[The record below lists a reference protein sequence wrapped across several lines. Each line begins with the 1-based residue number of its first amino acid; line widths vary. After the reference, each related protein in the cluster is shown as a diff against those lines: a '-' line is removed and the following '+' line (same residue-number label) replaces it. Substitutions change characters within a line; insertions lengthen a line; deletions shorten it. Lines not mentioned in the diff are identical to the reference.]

1 MKTDKNFKMPKSYK
15 RRLAL
20 MPYPQEIRN
29 LWKKSFIEV
38 VLAEDEYKR
47 SRFVKD
53 KGE

>member
-1 MKTDKNFKMPKSYK
+1 MKTDKNFKLHKKYK

-20 MPYPQEIRN
+20 MRCPMEIRS

-38 VLAEDEYKR
+38 TLAEEEYRK
-47 SRFVKD
+47 SKFVS

>member
-1 MKTDKNFKMPKSYK
+1 MTDKNFKMHKKYK

-20 MPYPQEIRN
+20 MRCAPEIRS

-38 VLAEDEYKR
+38 ILAEDEYKR